1 MAKPETGN
9 KPWYKQQGAKSQWVK
24 KSMPFKQPKEHPK
37 HYVAKCVIHWSFWA
51 AIIVTV
57 LVVINYWCF
66 RDCENK
72 VPDITSDLRVI
83 WEIVTPLITLVLGYE
98 FGRIEKE

>member
-1 MAKPETGN
+1 MATPQQGN
-9 KPWYKQQGAKSQWVK
+9 KPPYKVK
-24 KSMPFKQPKEHPK
+24 KTSWINDRFNYKRTGEHPK
-37 HYVAKCVIHWSFWA
+37 HYIAKYVIRWSFWA
-51 AIIVTV
+51 AMIVTGI
-57 LVVINYWCF
+57 VVVNYWLF

-72 VPDITSDLRVI
+72 VPDITGDLRVI